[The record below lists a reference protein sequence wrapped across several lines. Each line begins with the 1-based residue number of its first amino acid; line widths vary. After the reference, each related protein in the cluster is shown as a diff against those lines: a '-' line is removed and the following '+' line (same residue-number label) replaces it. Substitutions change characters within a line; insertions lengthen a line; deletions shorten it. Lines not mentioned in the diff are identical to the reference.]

1 MTFLFIANNSA
12 YICIYAIICL
22 SLHSVV
28 RKRIMDYLNQFHKEA
43 SERKMR
49 KISELRKSPMNS
61 EDSVKY
67 MRRNLELAKN
77 M

>member
-1 MTFLFIANNSA
+1 
-12 YICIYAIICL
+12 
-22 SLHSVV
+22 
-28 RKRIMDYLNQFHKEA
+28 
-43 SERKMR
+43 MR

-61 EDSVKY
+61 EEAVKY